1 MRHIFLLGIFLFI
14 QTLGFGQSQDLA
26 QNYLD
31 QGEYEKAKS
40 VFENLHK
47 KNPRNQQFLMGYV
60 ESLQALE
67 DFESAKNVLKDYLE
81 NVRDYP
87 NIQVELGYIYQKQN
101 DTAQANAY
109 YEKAMRR
116 IEKQPNIAY
125 SLGKTF
131 QKYSLLNLA
140 TKTYEK
146 AQAIKPSTNNTIQL
160 AKIYGEQSQFDKM
173 FDNYMSL
180 LVENPNYFDIL
191 NRNFGE
197 YITENPNNNANK
209 ALRTTLLQRNQEN
222 PNILFNE
229 MLSWLFVQQNDFD
242 KAFAQERAI
251 FQRSEQKKL
260 DRIIDLALIAKSK
273 SELASAQKM
282 LKFAVENTTSK
293 RQLISA
299 MREFLLV
306 KSAIAEPS
314 EYEDIEYTYMEFLKD
329 VGRNKDTFLIQKD
342 LIEFIAFQQNNL
354 EAGLVEIDKIE
365 NQDLY
370 KQQTAELKL
379 LKADLLVKQSE
390 FSRALLLYTQ
400 VEKLIPNSDL
410 AREAKFKVAKTSYY
424 KADFDWA
431 LTQLEVLKTS
441 ASQLTANDAM
451 ELALHIKDNSQ
462 EDSTRT
468 DLKLVAEADLKQFQN
483 ETEDALNILESV
495 LENHST
501 EGIVDEVL
509 FRIGQVYFD
518 KKEFQNAVPY
528 FQKIVDEHSDGILSD
543 NANFILGNIYLKH
556 LEEPEQA
563 KTYFEYIIFNHPD
576 SIYFVDARKQ
586 FRKLRGDK
594 IQ

>member
-1 MRHIFLLGIFLFI
+1 MFFLCILLFV
-14 QTLGFGQSQDLA
+14 GMMSFAQSQDLA

-47 KNPRNQQFLMGYV
+47 KNPRNQQALMGYV

-67 DFESAKNVLKDYLE
+67 DFETAEDVLKNYLK
-81 NVRDYP
+81 NIGDYP
-87 NIQVELGYIYQKQN
+87 NIQVELGYLYQKQN
-101 DTAQANAY
+101 DTAKANAY
-109 YEKAMRR
+109 YQKAMQR

-131 QKYSLLNLA
+131 QKYSLLELA
-140 TKTYEK
+140 TATYEK

-197 YITENPNNNANK
+197 YITENSDNKANK
-209 ALRTTLLQRNQEN
+209 ALRTILLRRNQEN

-251 FQRSEQKKL
+251 FQRGEQKKL
-260 DRIIDLALIAKSK
+260 ERIIDLAQIAKSK
-273 SELASAQKM
+273 SKLESAEEM
-282 LKFAVENTTSK
+282 LKFAVENTNSK
-293 RQLISA
+293 RQLITA
-299 MREFLLV
+299 MREYLLV
-306 KSAIAEPS
+306 KSVIAKPS
-314 EYEDIEYTYMEFLKD
+314 EYEDIEYTYQKFLKD

-342 LIEFIAFQQNNL
+342 LVEFIATKQNKID
-354 EAGLVEIDKIE
+354 AGLAEISKIV
-365 NQDLY
+365 NQELY
-370 KQQTAELKL
+370 KQQIAELKIL
-379 LKADLLVKQSE
+379 NADLLVRQSK

-410 AREAKFKVAKTSYY
+410 AREAKFKVAKTSYF
-424 KADFDWA
+424 KGDFDWA

-451 ELALHIKDNSQ
+451 ELALLIKDNSQ

-468 DLKLVAEADLKQFQN
+468 DLKLVAEAGLQKFQN
-483 ETEDALNILESV
+483 QTDEALNILESV
-495 LENHST
+495 LENHKT
-501 EGIVDEVL
+501 ESIVDEVL
-509 FRIGQVYFD
+509 FRIGNIYLDREDF
-518 KKEFQNAVPY
+518 KKAATY
-528 FQKIVDEHSDGILSD
+528 FQKIVDQHSDDILSD
-543 NANFILGNIYLKH
+543 NANFALGNIYLKH
-556 LEEPEQA
+556 LEQPDQA